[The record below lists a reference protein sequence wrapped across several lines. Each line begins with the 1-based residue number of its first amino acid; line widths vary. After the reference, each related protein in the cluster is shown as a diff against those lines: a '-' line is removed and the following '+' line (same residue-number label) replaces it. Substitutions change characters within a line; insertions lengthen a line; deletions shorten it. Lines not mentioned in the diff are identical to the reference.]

1 MNKKSIVELLKDV
14 EIFKGIDSNLL
25 NQIGEI
31 LQFQTYRAGTPIILK
46 GDEGN
51 SMFIIS
57 SGKVKIH
64 DGEHIVAGME
74 AGNFFGEF
82 SLLDAAPRS
91 MSVTALEDVET
102 ISITREIFYNL
113 LKNQPEVAQKIISTL
128 TTRLRRQNESLIN
141 QFKTRESE
149 LTRLVNERTNELK
162 IKNEEI
168 TIKNREITDNLNYA
182 KRIQSAILPDL
193 NIVYKTFP
201 QSFVLYLPKDIV
213 SGDFFSFFN
222 KNNCAIIIA
231 ADCTGHG
238 VTGAFLS
245 MIGNFLL
252 NQIINEKEN
261 IDSGRILDLLHEEM
275 ITALKQRNNESTDG
289 MDVSICI
296 VDFEKKHIHY
306 SGANRPMW
314 LIRNGELIVYSPNK
328 FPIGGLQIFHTEN
341 FSTHEI
347 TIQKNDTFYIFTD
360 GYADQFG
367 GEFGKKLM
375 TKKLKEILL
384 SIQHLE
390 MMNQK
395 KHLEDFFQQW
405 RGKNDQVDDV
415 LVIGVRL

>member
-1 MNKKSIVELLKDV
+1 MNKYSIIELLKQV
-14 EIFKGIDSNLL
+14 EIFREIDSGLL

-31 LQFQTYRAGTPIILK
+31 LEYQSFISGTPIILK
-46 GDEGN
+46 GEEGN
-51 SMFIIS
+51 SMYIIS
-57 SGKVKIH
+57 KGKVKIH
-64 DGEHIVAGME
+64 DGEHTVAFME

-91 MSVTALEDVET
+91 MSVTAIENVET

-113 LKNQPEVAQKIISTL
+113 LKNQPEVAKKIISTL
-128 TTRLRRQNESLIN
+128 TSRLRKQNESLIT
-141 QFKTRESE
+141 QLKTRESE
-149 LTRLVNERTNELK
+149 LTRLVNERTHELE

-168 TIKNREITDNLNYA
+168 TLKNREITDNLNYA
-182 KRIQSAILPDL
+182 KRIQAAILPDI
-193 NIVYKTFP
+193 NTIYKSFP

-222 KNNCAIIIA
+222 KNKFAIIIA

-252 NQIINEKEN
+252 NQIISEKEKTDPGN
-261 IDSGRILDLLHEEM
+261 ILDLLHEEM

-296 VDFEKKHIHY
+296 VDFEKNILRFA
-306 SGANRPMW
+306 GANRPLW
-314 LIRNGELIVYSPNK
+314 LVRNNELIVYAPNK
-328 FPIGGLQIFHTEN
+328 FPIGGLQIFHDQKFN
-341 FSTHEI
+341 NHEI
-347 TIQKNDTFYIFTD
+347 NLQKNDTFYIFTD

-367 GEFGKKLM
+367 GENGKKLM
-375 TKKLKEILL
+375 TKKLKEILM
-384 SIQHLE
+384 SIQHLN
-390 MMNQK
+390 MINQK
-395 KHLEDFFQQW
+395 KFLEDFFRQW
-405 RGKNDQVDDV
+405 KGENEQVDDV